1 MSHDT
6 LLRHGK
12 ITRREYRSLSREK
25 RLFPGIYKIHER
37 RYARRP
43 VGFRTRGRGPSRIVH
58 PVRRDFGS
66 EILRDFS
73 ASIVRKRQERAARLE
88 AERRHEKA
96 REEFREDTS
105 KALEPFLARIKEAT
119 EEIRS
124 LREEAAGLEAKETD
138 GINLGEKKELDA
150 KIRRLLR
157 RQVALLERGRRIAE
171 RARAVDFGLAERNIL
186 HTLQGK
192 AAVGRVKEPAYSKE
206 LSKAIEDLDELDRVI
221 RPDVRDLR

>member
-1 MSHDT
+1 MSHR
-6 LLRHGK
+6 LLRSRGK
-12 ITRREYRSLSREK
+12 ISGAEFRQLSRER
-25 RLFPGIYKIHER
+25 RLYPGLYKIHER

-43 VGFRTRGRGPSRIVH
+43 VGFRTRGRGPSRVVH

-171 RARAVDFGLAERNIL
+171 RARAVDFGLAERNLL

-192 AAVGRVKEPAYSKE
+192 AVVGRVNEPAYSKE